1 LAPGGRKM
9 EGSSEDTGDR
19 WELEV
24 IRGDSGGK
32 QRDTWRHR
40 KIKERLGAIHGRS
53 GENTERFEEDIR
65 RFWGETGR

>member
-1 LAPGGRKM
+1 MDGP
-9 EGSSEDTGDR
+9 SEDTGDP

-32 QRDTWRHR
+32 Q
-40 KIKERLGAIHGRS
+40 ERYIGDKKNQGEIRAIHGRS
-53 GENTERFEEDIR
+53 RENTERFEEDTR